1 MDIIG
6 YIINDLI
13 NGNADLS
20 FKDSV
25 LQSATSYDSE
35 IWGSVIG
42 LMKDSVFP
50 IGAAILTIFMLM
62 EIVGIIQRMDN
73 AGQGMMGINIPATI
87 IIRWVIITFLY
98 CHLGVLL
105 EGINGVMET
114 VATNITYGKVTTF
127 NFSSDDVVTAISSM
141 DTISQIVCYIIMMNI
156 WFIFAALKIILDAFV
171 VYRMFSIYIMT
182 VFAPI
187 PLATLPSQEHK
198 HTAFNYLKSYAAAC
212 MSGAVILA
220 AFQIYNLLNTSV
232 LKDTFEK
239 ALEMG
244 VDAAG
249 NPMPLTAGAFCGVML
264 KMLIFYGILVSAVL
278 SSGKISKSL
287 LNAA

>member
-1 MDIIG
+1 MYEVG
-6 YIINDLI
+6 
-13 NGNADLS
+13 ADVQVS
-20 FKDSV
+20 TVMYFSGVVAFCK
-25 LQSATSYDSE
+25 SE
-35 IWGSVIG
+35 AYVRS
-42 LMKDSVFP
+42 
-50 IGAAILTIFMLM
+50 
-62 EIVGIIQRMDN
+62 E
-73 AGQGMMGINIPATI
+73 
-87 IIRWVIITFLY
+87 Y
-98 CHLGVLL
+98 
-105 EGINGVMET
+105 
-114 VATNITYGKVTTF
+114 
-127 NFSSDDVVTAISSM
+127 
-141 DTISQIVCYIIMMNI
+141 
-156 WFIFAALKIILDAFV
+156 AFV